1 MASSKQNQGSAE
13 AKLKRNGQ
21 NGGTPPTVPD
31 PWNQDEAFDF
41 WSDVGNREEN
51 FDQVPPSEQSTGSK
65 FSGGHPAQDD
75 KLAGVLEDLQELLSQ
90 KPSPSQTQPPP
101 TMTEQDKARSL
112 SPTLDLTQKIH
123 KFQPGLDEDEVELP
137 PSRISP
143 ESASPPEIASVAESV
158 PPADS
163 ASPEPPIASAH
174 PTTSPEAAKT
184 PPPIDLAAIAS
195 FLSSRK
201 GEKATTQQQDPV
213 QSFTPDVTPS
223 QPRGEGE
230 TLIAFPQKDEPDV
243 KAENILPFQGKTPPR
258 EKVIPFQQK
267 PPEEENLP
275 SSEPETPTPETLVSP
290 DLEPEQETLS
300 PAEAASRLD
309 TLLDAVFPLT
319 EESPED
325 HPATPPPDPAR
336 EDQKED
342 RENQSSETVA
352 TSASPW
358 ANPFPTPPPP
368 PPRKTV
374 EEHKPSA
381 PASQNGANS
390 GARNGSRNGSDQNG
404 RQKPTGTVRSGTKP
418 FLRSQAKKKED
429 PLKSFRDLLLSPTP
443 PPPPVEEEEDNL
455 LDTPDLLLEASLE
468 QLQGWA
474 QERQA
479 TAAEREA
486 DLSPLVEDLE
496 AELTPP
502 MASVEEIE
510 EITPPVRNR
519 EELTPPMA
527 PVEEVEEITSPVGN
541 REELTPP
548 MAPVEEVEEI
558 TSPVGEQETVAEPPT
573 VSHQEVVLEDELEP
587 QIQTEPVP
595 EQVMPPE
602 TISEVVSAPSEAL
615 DPPEMSSPSSPKAEE
630 VVEAIQQQLERINQ
644 SDRQGD
650 RKEELNEA
658 DFAQVRQLI
667 GQLETKLSSLENQ
680 VYEPTEVINP
690 LVPLMVQLLKMKV
703 GVSQEAMTELLVPII
718 DDIIQQRVT
727 QDQVAMSQALAQVL
741 PLAIE
746 QEIQRSPRAIARAIA
761 PEIAAA
767 LQEQNKLERD
777 AIPEALGPAM
787 GRAIKAQIELE
798 RDAMVDA
805 LYPVVGNT
813 ISKYMGELVASINE
827 KVDQTLSLSGVQR
840 KIKARIQGVSE
851 AELILQEASPV
862 KVQAIFLIH
871 KASGLV
877 IAEMQP
883 HGEQRLESNMIA
895 GMLTAIRS
903 FVNDC
908 IAESGQI
915 AELNE
920 IEYGNSRIILEVAGY
935 CYLAVA
941 VEGNPSTA
949 VVKHLRRTLGEITQ
963 KHGQLIEQYDGD
975 RAGMPD
981 SVTQALEQLEQKLQ
995 KSGQQKSPSA
1005 LLTLLVILLI
1015 VVVLPWSYFQVRGF
1029 LDRRLE
1035 SQIESAL
1042 TDLENA
1048 SYSQLTPTVNGKRVI
1063 LSGRVPL
1070 EQVKADAE
1078 KMVAGINS
1086 NLEVDNQIIV
1096 VQIPPDPANVANT
1109 VAVVASLL
1117 NRSNN
1122 VNLTAGYQPGTVILR
1137 GNFNNPEDY
1146 KLIVESFD
1154 QIPGIETVNTA
1165 QLLPEFLRERVFFEM
1180 GSSRVPFGSLSNA
1193 RVNQIRN
1200 FLAEYPEI
1208 GLRIIGHSDS
1218 AGPAQSNQELAM
1230 ERAKNVQSV
1239 LLSQGLDPER
1249 LAINGTAEP
1258 PPEVETNDSA
1268 DRSRVV
1274 RFELMPA
1281 PSASSLPAP

>member
-13 AKLKRNGQ
+13 PKLKRNGQ
-21 NGGTPPTVPD
+21 NGGTPPAVPD

-41 WSDVGNREEN
+41 WSDAGNREEN
-51 FDQVPPSEQSTGSK
+51 FDQVPPSEQSPQSK

-90 KPSPSQTQPPP
+90 KPSSSQTQPAP

-123 KFQPGLDEDEVELP
+123 KFQPGLDEDEVELSQSQV
-137 PSRISP
+137 PSEQVSP
-143 ESASPPEIASVAESV
+143 SESPAVAESPSWAESGQAD
-158 PPADS
+158 PPVEAIS
-163 ASPEPPIASAH
+163 VTPSPSRQSTE
-174 PTTSPEAAKT
+174 T

-201 GEKATTQQQDPV
+201 GETAPSQPQDPLKT
-213 QSFTPDVTPS
+213 FTPDSPPS
-223 QPRGEGE
+223 QPMGEGE
-230 TLIAFPQKDEPDV
+230 TL
-243 KAENILPFQGKTPPR
+243 LPFPSQAEPEAKSENLIPVQEQTPPP

-267 PPEEENLP
+267 
-275 SSEPETPTPETLVSP
+275 SREPETPTPETVVSP
-290 DLEPEQETLS
+290 ELES
-300 PAEAASRLD
+300 AENPISSTEVPSRLD
-309 TLLDAVFPLT
+309 TLLEAVFPLT
-319 EESPED
+319 EEPTPEPEKPSPAQEEWG
-325 HPATPPPDPAR
+325 
-336 EDQKED
+336 EDQVHLP
-342 RENQSSETVA
+342 SETMA
-352 TSASPW
+352 ASPSN
-358 ANPFPTPPPP
+358 AASPFRTPPPP
-368 PPRKTV
+368 PPKKTV
-374 EEHKPSA
+374 EEHKPPA
-381 PASQNGANS
+381 PVSQNGANS
-390 GARNGSRNGSDQNG
+390 QTSNGSRKGSDQNG
-404 RQKPTGTVRSGTKP
+404 KGKPTRTVRRGTKP
-418 FLRSQAKKKED
+418 FPRSQAKKKED
-429 PLKSFRDLLLSPTP
+429 PLQSFRDLLLSPTP
-443 PPPPVEEEEDNL
+443 PPPSEEEEEENL
-455 LDTPDLLLEASLE
+455 LETPDLLLEASLK

-474 QERQA
+474 EEHQGI
-479 TAAEREA
+479 AAEQKAAVSPPGEERE
-486 DLSPLVEDLE
+486 
-496 AELTPP
+496 
-502 MASVEEIE
+502 
-510 EITPPVRNR
+510 
-519 EELTPPMA
+519 EELTPPA
-527 PVEEVEEITSPVGN
+527 PRVEETEDITPPVQEK
-541 REELTPP
+541 EELTPR
-548 MAPVEEVEEI
+548 VEETEDI
-558 TSPVGEQETVAEPPT
+558 TPPVQDHERIAETPIHEPAT

-587 QIQTEPVP
+587 QTETESVS
-595 EQVMPPE
+595 EQVIPPE
-602 TISEVVSAPSEAL
+602 NLSEAVYTASEVVE
-615 DPPEMSSPSSPKAEE
+615 PPQTTATPSPKAEE

-644 SDRQGD
+644 GNLPGD
-650 RKEELNEA
+650 GALKEELNET

-703 GVSQEAMTELLVPII
+703 GISQEAIAELLVPII
-718 DDIIQQRVT
+718 DDIIQQRAT
-727 QDQVAMSQALAQVL
+727 QDQAAMSQALAQVL

-746 QEIQRSPRAIARAIA
+746 REIQRSPRAIARAIA

-827 KVDQTLSLSGVQR
+827 KVDQTLSISGVQR
-840 KIKARIQGVSE
+840 KIKAKIQGVSE

-862 KVQAIFLIH
+862 KVQALFLIH

-877 IAEMQP
+877 IAEVQP

-908 IAESGQI
+908 IAESGKI

-941 VEGNPSTA
+941 VEGNPSTV

-975 RAGMPD
+975 RAGVPD
-981 SVTQALEQLEQKLQ
+981 TVTQALEQLAQKLK

-1035 SQIESAL
+1035 SRIESAL

-1122 VNLTAGYQPGTVILR
+1122 INLTAGYQPGTVILR

-1208 GLRIIGHSDS
+1208 GLRIVGHADGS
-1218 AGPAQSNQELAM
+1218 GPAQSNQELAM